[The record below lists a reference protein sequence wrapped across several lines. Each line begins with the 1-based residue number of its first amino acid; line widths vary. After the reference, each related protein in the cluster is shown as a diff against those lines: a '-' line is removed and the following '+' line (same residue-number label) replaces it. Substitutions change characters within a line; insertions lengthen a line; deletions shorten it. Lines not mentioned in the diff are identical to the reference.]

1 MSNSV
6 LQLSDTLNRAQADS
20 VQALFQEEKSQQTP
34 TNTHTHT
41 KQTNR
46 PVKNPLSH
54 PKAQKSKTRNQ
65 SLDEQTEAYQHRRML
80 FLSRSIRHLVQTAAN
95 YRGRQHL
102 YTLLHWYQ
110 KWRLCSFPHPHN
122 TRLVLCTYWLLHES
136 THLSQKP
143 TKKLRVGGVIF
154 YWVSKLNNLI
164 EIDKSSS
171 GTEQLLQLV
180 CGPAFW
186 LPALPDRELQGTRKI
201 QAEEKNSVAFS
212 YLQGRT
218 WYLFFHL
225 LCDFVAWYSWVFS
238 EKSALLSETK
248 AKKL

>member
-1 MSNSV
+1 MSVHTNSLIPKV
-6 LQLSDTLNRAQADS
+6 KVVFLTLTLQYPWFG
-20 VQALFQEEKSQQTP
+20 ALHLLIAPWVNSTQPKS
-34 TNTHTHT
+34 N
-41 KQTNR
+41 K
-46 PVKNPLSH
+46 K
-54 PKAQKSKTRNQ
+54 
-65 SLDEQTEAYQHRRML
+65 
-80 FLSRSIRHLVQTAAN
+80 
-95 YRGRQHL
+95 
-102 YTLLHWYQ
+102 
-110 KWRLCSFPHPHN
+110 KWG
-122 TRLVLCTYWLLHES
+122 W
-136 THLSQKP
+136 
-143 TKKLRVGGVIF
+143 GGVIF
-154 YWVSKLNNLI
+154 YWVNKLNNLI
-164 EIDKSSS
+164 EIEKSSS

-201 QAEEKNSVAFS
+201 QAEEKNSIAFS